1 MRILILGAGAVGGY
15 FGGRLVQAGADV
27 TFLVRPPRRDALAAR
42 GLVVESPACGSFTVP
57 VRAITQADLAAEPRF
72 DIVLLTCKAY
82 DLDTA
87 IEAIAPAMAKGAAVL
102 PLLNGLSHL
111 DRLNAAFGPANV
123 LGGLAKIGATLAPD
137 GTIRH
142 LNDWRALTFGE
153 QDGAMSQRV
162 LALQSAFPADAVIAK
177 AVPDILRAMWEK
189 LVHLA
194 TVASM
199 TCLMRA
205 NVGEIVRSPGGSAL
219 LIRTLETNAAIG
231 GAAGF
236 APTEAFLG
244 EYRTLFADPTS
255 AYSASMLRDLERGGR
270 VEADH
275 IVGFMCE
282 RARAAGIAAPTLDIA
297 YTHLKAYEARRAA
310 GRI

>member
-1 MRILILGAGAVGGY
+1 MRILVLGAGALGGY

-27 TFLVRPPRRDALAAR
+27 TFLVRPARRDALAAR
-42 GLVVESPACGSFTVP
+42 GLVVDSPACGGFTVP
-57 VRAITQADLAAEPRF
+57 VRTVVQDDLAGEPRF
-72 DIVLLTCKAY
+72 DAVLLTCKAY
-82 DLDTA
+82 DLGSA
-87 IEAIAPAMAKGAAVL
+87 MEAIAPAMAQGAAVL

-111 DRLNAAFGPANV
+111 DRLNAAFGAANV
-123 LGGLAKIGATLAPD
+123 LGGLAKIGATLTPD

-142 LNDWRALTFGE
+142 LNDWRFITFGE
-153 QDGAMSQRV
+153 QDGAMSPRV
-162 LALQSAFPADAVIAK
+162 RALEAAFPAGTVVAK

-205 NVGEIVRSPGGSAL
+205 NVGEIVRSPGGPAL
-219 LIRTLETNAAIG
+219 LVRVLETNAAIA
-231 GAAGF
+231 GAAGY
-236 APTEAFLG
+236 PPPEAFLA
-244 EYRTLFADPTS
+244 EYRALFADPAST
-255 AYSASMLRDLERGGR
+255 YSASMLRDLERGGPI
-270 VEADH
+270 EADH
-275 IVGFMCE
+275 IVGFICD
-282 RARAAGIAAPTLDIA
+282 RARAAGIAAPALDIA